1 MGAGDQRLKDYRF
14 RAVVLDEA
22 TQAVEAEALI
32 PIVHGA
38 RQLVLIGDHRQLGPV
53 IMDKKAAKA
62 GLTQSLFERLI
73 NLGGRPIRLQV
84 QYRMHPCLSEFPSN
98 SFYEGTLQNGVTVGD
113 RARPALDFPWPNPD
127 APMMFLSCSAVEEI
141 SASGTSYLNRMEAS
155 QCEKIVTKFL
165 RAGILPSQIGVITP
179 YDGQRAFIQQH
190 MQMTGALRKDLYV
203 EIEVASVDAF
213 QGREKDYIILSCVRS
228 NDQQGIGFLS
238 DARRLNVALT
248 RAKYGMVILGNPRV
262 LARHPLWYDLV
273 MHYKNQGLLMEG
285 SLAALRPSVLQ
296 LLKPRPSP
304 HQSKLFGPYQ
314 ANKSAL
320 ISAREYHSAPPVTAE
335 SLVRSPFE
343 LPFFSQA
350 TMAAQSFLAQNKL
363 VVEDVDDEQDE
374 TYSQYQ

>member
-1 MGAGDQRLKDYRF
+1 VGAGDARLKDFKF

-38 RQLVLIGDHRQLGPV
+38 RQLILIGDHRQLGPV
-53 IMDKKAAKA
+53 VLDKKAAKA

-73 NLGGRPIRLQV
+73 NLGQRPIRLQV

-98 SFYEGTLQNGVTVGD
+98 AFYEGSLQNGVTVGD
-113 RARPALDFPWPNPD
+113 RARPALDFPWPSPET
-127 APMMFLSCSAVEEI
+127 PMMFLAGSAIEEI
-141 SASGTSYLNRMEAS
+141 STSGTSYLNRMEAS
-155 QCEKIVTKFL
+155 QCEKIVSKLL

-203 EIEVASVDAF
+203 EVEVASVDAF

-228 NDQQGIGFLS
+228 NDHQGIGFLS

-262 LARHPLWYDLV
+262 LGRHPLWYDLI
-273 MHYKNQGLLMEG
+273 MHYKNQGVLMEG

-296 LLKPRPSP
+296 LLKPRPTL
-304 HQSKLFGPYQ
+304 HQSKLCGPYQ
-314 ANKSAL
+314 ANKTAL
-320 ISAREYHSAPPVTAE
+320 FSAREYHADLPVTAE
-335 SLVRSPFE
+335 SLTRSPYE

-350 TMAAQSFLAQNKL
+350 TLAAQSFLAQNKL
-363 VVEDVDDEQDE
+363 LVETDEEQDE
-374 TYSQYQ
+374 TYSQY